1 MRMTS
6 LKING
11 RTVSKLY
18 INGREVALGSGASDT
33 LCFTA
38 EEANSSVTLKREANP
53 PSVFTFNGLE
63 YKLNEGD
70 WTSYNIGS
78 TISL

>member
-11 RTVSKLY
+11 RTVSRLS
-18 INGREVALGSGASDT
+18 INGREVALGST
-33 LCFTA
+33 FTELCFTA
-38 EEANSSVTLKREANP
+38 EDANSSVTLKKEANP
-53 PSVFTFNGLE
+53 PSILIFNGLE
-63 YKLNEGD
+63 YKLNDGD
-70 WTSYNIGS
+70 WTPYNIGS